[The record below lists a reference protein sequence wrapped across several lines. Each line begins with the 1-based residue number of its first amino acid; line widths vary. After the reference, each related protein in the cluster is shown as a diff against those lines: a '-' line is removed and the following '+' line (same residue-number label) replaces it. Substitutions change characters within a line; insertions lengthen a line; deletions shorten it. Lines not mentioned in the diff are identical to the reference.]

1 MFETIA
7 QYEEK
12 KLKNLAKIE
21 VKDGNVILS
30 KKVFNEEDG
39 SSAYEVIGETT
50 KQLLLDEIAS
60 YQAQIDAIN
69 SFIIENNL

>member
-12 KLKNLAKIE
+12 KLKNLSKLE
-21 VKDGNVILS
+21 VKDGKVILS

-39 SSAYEVIGETT
+39 SSTYEVIGETT
-50 KQLLLDEIAS
+50 KQLLLDEISS